1 MVHCISTH
9 INYTVFYLIAEL
21 KEEFGGKGKGK
32 QEATTT
38 TGTGTGSNTIHGTST
53 S

>member
-1 MVHCISTH
+1 MLH
-9 INYTVFYLIAEL
+9 LIAEL
-21 KEEFGGKGKGK
+21 KEEFCGKGKEK
-32 QEATTT
+32 QEATTTTT

>member
-1 MVHCISTH
+1 M
-9 INYTVFYLIAEL
+9 FYLIAEL

>member
-1 MVHCISTH
+1 
-9 INYTVFYLIAEL
+9 VFYLIAEL

>member
-1 MVHCISTH
+1 M
-9 INYTVFYLIAEL
+9 FYLIAEL

-38 TGTGTGSNTIHGTST
+38 TTGTGTGSNTIHGTST